1 MQFEECFVSLKLYK
15 HLRNNNSNNITVNT
29 GNNNNNNNNNNTDD
43 SSIKPTFAKK
53 LIKSSSPPPPPAPS
67 TNKNTLPPLPPL
79 EKQSPIVTSLLK
91 AWLSTAR
98 CRLARVKEETTGKE
112 TRRKEIDI
120 VKI

>member
-29 GNNNNNNNNNNTDD
+29 GNNNNNTGD
-43 SSIKPTFAKK
+43 SSIKPTSAKK
-53 LIKSSSPPPPPAPS
+53 SVKSSSPPPPPAPS
-67 TNKNTLPPLPPL
+67 TNNNTLPPLPPL